1 MRGKLRVLGRMMHMR
16 ESITRGGNTLI
27 LSGCLLAAERQLRAA
42 QATCATSRDETHFPA
57 GARVATDARA
67 LADVLV
73 VATAERV
80 IHRLQVQCRGI
91 M

>member
-1 MRGKLRVLGRMMHMR
+1 MMHKR
-16 ESITRGGNTLI
+16 ESTARGRKNLI

-42 QATCATSRDETHFPA
+42 QPTCATSRDETHLSA
-57 GARVATDARA
+57 SARVATDARA

-80 IHRLQVQCRGI
+80 IHRLQVQC
-91 M
+91 